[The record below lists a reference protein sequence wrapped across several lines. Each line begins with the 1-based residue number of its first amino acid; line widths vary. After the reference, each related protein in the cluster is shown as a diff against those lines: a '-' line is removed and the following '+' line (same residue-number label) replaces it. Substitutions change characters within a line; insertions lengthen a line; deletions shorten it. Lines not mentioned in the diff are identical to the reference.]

1 MISRRPSVLAA
12 TAIMAATLNGRQQV
26 IDMRGQPIPGLYAG
40 GEAIP
45 DVEMCRLFAI
55 DADRYELDNGEPLPA
70 IFRKATAPIVLIG
83 VDSASWLKTAAWGFV
98 MPQVSKKTGKPIQP
112 KVVNNAQ
119 RRRVVPCAKDKG
131 RPMSLFERWLT
142 LWVALCIL
150 AGLVLGNLLPGAFG
164 VLASLEYASVNLV
177 VAVLIW
183 AMVYPMMIAIDFG
196 SLKAV
201 GQRPKGLI
209 ITLVINWLIK
219 PFTMA
224 ALAVLFF
231 NHVFAGLI
239 DPERAPEYIAGLIL
253 LGAAPCTA
261 MVFVWSQLTRGD
273 PNYTLVQ
280 VSVNDLI
287 MVVAFAPIVAFLLG
301 VTDISVPWETL
312 VLSVVLYIVIPLI
325 AGALT
330 RRALIARGGV
340 RAVDAFTAWIK
351 PASVLGL
358 LLTVV
363 LLFGFQGQL
372 ILAQPLLIALIAVP
386 IVIQSYGI
394 FALGYGAAWVWRV
407 PHKVAAPCAL
417 IGTSNFFE
425 LAVAVAIGLFGLDS
439 GAALATV
446 VGVLVEVPVML
457 SLVAFANRTRA
468 RFHRG
473 RR

>member
-1 MISRRPSVLAA
+1 
-12 TAIMAATLNGRQQV
+12 
-26 IDMRGQPIPGLYAG
+26 
-40 GEAIP
+40 
-45 DVEMCRLFAI
+45 
-55 DADRYELDNGEPLPA
+55 
-70 IFRKATAPIVLIG
+70 
-83 VDSASWLKTAAWGFV
+83 
-98 MPQVSKKTGKPIQP
+98 
-112 KVVNNAQ
+112 
-119 RRRVVPCAKDKG
+119 
-131 RPMSLFERWLT
+131 MSLFERWLT

-150 AGLVLGNLLPGAFG
+150 AGLVLGNLAPGLFG
-164 VLASLEYASVNLV
+164 ALAALEVASVNLV

-183 AMVYPMMIAIDFG
+183 AMVYPMMIAVDLG

-209 ITLVINWLIK
+209 ITLAVNWLIK

-231 NHVFAGLI
+231 EHVFAGLI
-239 DPERAPEYIAGLIL
+239 DPDRAPEYIAGLIL

-287 MVVAFAPIVAFLLG
+287 MVVAFAPIVALLLG
-301 VTDISVPWETL
+301 VTDIVVPWETL
-312 VLSVVLYIVIPLI
+312 ILSVVLYIVIPLI
-325 AGALT
+325 AGLLT
-330 RRALIARGGV
+330 RRALMARGGAA
-340 RAVDAFTAWIK
+340 AVTDFTARVK
-351 PASVLGL
+351 PASILGL
-358 LLTVV
+358 LATVV
-363 LLFGFQGQL
+363 LLFGFQGQV

-386 IVIQSYGI
+386 ILVQSYAI
-394 FALGYGAAWVWRV
+394 FAVGYAAAWAWRV

-457 SLVAFANRTRA
+457 SLVAVANRTRA
-468 RFHRG
+468 GFPA
-473 RR
+473 